1 MSKKVR
7 DSSSEYVVSGTQ
19 VTCSGS
25 TAPTRLPLM
34 VLGPGACIGRN
45 RVLTQ
50 RDCTPLLTKT
60 FGTCSMLPP
69 TPAGPAP
76 CVAFATC
83 TLLPSALKLNVS
95 IGGSPV
101 LIDTGRPIS
110 ICASGGSI
118 SLTGSGQ

>member
-1 MSKKVR
+1 MSGKVR
-7 DSSSEYVVSGTQ
+7 DQRSEYVVSGTQ

-34 VLGPGACIGRN
+34 LLGPGACIGRN

-76 CVAFATC
+76 CAAFAAC
-83 TLLPSALKLNVS
+83 VLLPSALKPTVTIS
-95 IGGSPV
+95 GSPV
-101 LIDTGRPIS
+101 LIDTGNPIS
-110 ICASGGSI
+110 ICALGGTI